1 MFAAADALGMT
12 RTRGRICEK
21 IVSYAKNWES
31 LWKGSQNLLAEALQR
46 IEGYYAV
53 TIDAEIMS
61 KAGSGFQEAGLA
73 VIGILMA
80 ALLLAVCCFRRGKW
94 IGYGMLIF
102 WFLAPFCVGT
112 VIQADAMILLI
123 GSGVGIYCSS
133 ARKGE
138 MSRGQRELTAAV
150 VICLSVGIGY
160 LWLREPMIKLT
171 ESPETFQKDVK
182 AFLERKRIVSGGV
195 GSGKIGE
202 ADELVQGE
210 EEQLRLICNEKPNQ
224 ALYLRGF
231 VGGEYE
237 NSEWRKKK
245 ISSLKGKTGQEGEEL
260 LARPFELLKE
270 TEQVKRL
277 TVQVQKANP
286 KYRYE
291 PYFSAYEDA
300 AVYGDSFAEGGERTY
315 ETKFCTASAK
325 KVLKR
330 KGQEDYDAVVEKT
343 YLEVPDS
350 VAGGLRQAAEETAGD
365 DMEEICRKIHTYL
378 SENTV
383 YTLKPGRTPV
393 GKDSVLYFLNEN
405 KKGYCMHYAAAAA
418 LLLRLQKIP
427 ARFVS
432 GYLVEPGLFQKTGNG
447 YQAVLTGGE
456 AHAWAEYYV
465 DGFGWVPFEA
475 TPGFVSV
482 TSGIAAGITE
492 YVPKEASNSN
502 TPEETVQETEIPDQE
517 LDQTGE
523 QTEQQEEQ
531 KEEPGTLST
540 ESSKEPENP
549 EKIEKN
555 GGVSGAEQVRLSI
568 KTALWFKILFGMI
581 ALLFVGLCTVTGNRI
596 YRICQ
601 IRKHSESEKEMVCY
615 LYERFGSMIK
625 NFGYDWKA
633 FEDAKTF
640 AEELTKGF
648 HSVSEVQ
655 AEQFYELAEQAYFGG
670 NEFQKEDL
678 RYMQKLYRKIRREG
692 EREAGFWK
700 KIKIKWW
707 KNYDLVEK
715 WN

>member
-80 ALLLAVCCFRRGKW
+80 ALLLAICCFRRGKW
-94 IGYGMLIF
+94 IGYGMLTF

-138 MSRGQRELTAAV
+138 ISRGQRELTAAV

-300 AVYGDSFAEGGERTY
+300 AVYGDSFAEGGERSY
-315 ETKFCTASAK
+315 ETKFCTASEK

-625 NFGYDWKA
+625 DFGYDWKA

>member
-21 IVSYAKNWES
+21 IASYAKNWES

-133 ARKGE
+133 TRKGE
-138 MSRGQRELTAAV
+138 MSRGQRELTAVV

-171 ESPETFQKDVK
+171 EPTEMFQKDVK

-202 ADELVQGE
+202 ADELVQGK

-300 AVYGDSFAEGGERTY
+300 AVYGDSFAEGGERSY

-625 NFGYDWKA
+625 DFGYDWKA

>member
-46 IEGYYAV
+46 IEGYYAI

-80 ALLLAVCCFRRGKW
+80 AVLLAVCCFRRGKW
-94 IGYGMLIF
+94 IGYGMLTF

-300 AVYGDSFAEGGERTY
+300 VVYGDSFAEGGERTY

-325 KVLKR
+325 KILER

-350 VAGGLRQAAEETAGD
+350 VARGLRQATEETAGD
-365 DMEEICRKIHTYL
+365 DVEEICGKIHTYL
-378 SENTV
+378 SENTA

-393 GKDSVLYFLNEN
+393 GNDSVLYFLNEN

-447 YQAVLTGGE
+447 YQVVVTGGE

-475 TPGFVSV
+475 TPGFVTV

-492 YVPKEASNSN
+492 YVPKEDSNSN
-502 TPEETVQETEIPDQE
+502 APEGTMQETEIPDQE
-517 LDQTGE
+517 LDQTGG

-540 ESSKEPENP
+540 EISGESENP

-555 GGVSGAEQVRLSI
+555 GGVSEAEQVRISI

-581 ALLFVGLCTVTGNRI
+581 ALLFVGLCMVTGNRI
-596 YRICQ
+596 YWICQ
-601 IRKHSESEKEMVCY
+601 IRKHSESEKEMACY
-615 LYERFGSMIK
+615 LYERFGNMIK
-625 NFGYDWKA
+625 DFGYDWKE
-633 FEDAKTF
+633 FGDAKTF

-670 NEFQKEDL
+670 NEFQKEEL

-700 KIKIKWW
+700 KIKNKWW

>member
-1 MFAAADALGMT
+1 M
-12 RTRGRICEK
+12 
-21 IVSYAKNWES
+21 
-31 LWKGSQNLLAEALQR
+31 
-46 IEGYYAV
+46 
-53 TIDAEIMS
+53 
-61 KAGSGFQEAGLA
+61 
-73 VIGILMA
+73 
-80 ALLLAVCCFRRGKW
+80 
-94 IGYGMLIF
+94 
-102 WFLAPFCVGT
+102 
-112 VIQADAMILLI
+112 
-123 GSGVGIYCSS
+123 
-133 ARKGE
+133 
-138 MSRGQRELTAAV
+138 
-150 VICLSVGIGY
+150 
-160 LWLREPMIKLT
+160 
-171 ESPETFQKDVK
+171 
-182 AFLERKRIVSGGV
+182 
-195 GSGKIGE
+195 
-202 ADELVQGE
+202 
-210 EEQLRLICNEKPNQ
+210 
-224 ALYLRGF
+224 
-231 VGGEYE
+231 
-237 NSEWRKKK
+237 
-245 ISSLKGKTGQEGEEL
+245 
-260 LARPFELLKE
+260 
-270 TEQVKRL
+270 
-277 TVQVQKANP
+277 
-286 KYRYE
+286 
-291 PYFSAYEDA
+291 
-300 AVYGDSFAEGGERTY
+300 
-315 ETKFCTASAK
+315 
-325 KVLKR
+325 KR

-625 NFGYDWKA
+625 DFGYDWKA

>member
-80 ALLLAVCCFRRGKW
+80 ALLLAICCFRRGKW
-94 IGYGMLIF
+94 IGYGMLTF

-138 MSRGQRELTAAV
+138 ISRGQRELTAAV

-300 AVYGDSFAEGGERTY
+300 AVYGDSFAEGGERSY
-315 ETKFCTASAK
+315 ETKFCTASEK

-502 TPEETVQETEIPDQE
+502 SPEETVQETEIPDQE
-517 LDQTGE
+517 LDQTGV
-523 QTEQQEEQ
+523 QTEQQE
-531 KEEPGTLST
+531 EEPGTLST

-581 ALLFVGLCTVTGNRI
+581 VLLFVGLCMVTGNRI

-601 IRKHSESEKEMVCY
+601 IRKHSESEKEMACY

-692 EREAGFWK
+692 EREADFWK

>member
-1 MFAAADALGMT
+1 MFAAADALGM
-12 RTRGRICEK
+12 TRGRICEK

-123 GSGVGIYCSS
+123 GSGAGIYCSS

-182 AFLERKRIVSGGV
+182 AFLERKRIVLGGV

-224 ALYLRGF
+224 TLYLRGF

-260 LARPFELLKE
+260 LAHPFELLKE

-277 TVQVQKANP
+277 TVQVQKANL

-300 AVYGDSFAEGGERTY
+300 VVYGDSFAEGGERTY

-325 KVLKR
+325 KILER

-350 VAGGLRQAAEETAGD
+350 VARGLRQATEETAGD
-365 DMEEICRKIHTYL
+365 DVEEICGKIHTYL
-378 SENTV
+378 SENTA

-393 GKDSVLYFLNEN
+393 GNDSVLYFLNEN

-447 YQAVLTGGE
+447 YQAVVTGGE

-475 TPGFVSV
+475 TPGFVTV

-492 YVPKEASNSN
+492 YVPKEDSNSN
-502 TPEETVQETEIPDQE
+502 APEGTMQETEIPDQE
-517 LDQTGE
+517 LDQTGG

-540 ESSKEPENP
+540 EISGESENP

-555 GGVSGAEQVRLSI
+555 GGVSEAEQVRISI

-581 ALLFVGLCTVTGNRI
+581 ALLFVGLCMVTGNRI
-596 YRICQ
+596 YWICQ
-601 IRKHSESEKEMVCY
+601 IRKHSESEKEMACY
-615 LYERFGSMIK
+615 LYERFGNMIK
-625 NFGYDWKA
+625 DFGYDWKE
-633 FEDAKTF
+633 FGDAKTF

-670 NEFQKEDL
+670 NEFQKEEL

-700 KIKIKWW
+700 KIKNKWW

>member
-21 IVSYAKNWES
+21 IVFYAKNWES

-210 EEQLRLICNEKPNQ
+210 EEQLRIICNEKPNQ

-315 ETKFCTASAK
+315 ETKFCTASVK
-325 KVLKR
+325 KNLKR

-365 DMEEICRKIHTYL
+365 DVEEICGKIHTYL
-378 SENTV
+378 SENTI

-432 GYLVEPGLFQKTGNG
+432 GYLVEPGLFQKTGKG
-447 YQAVLTGGE
+447 YQAVVTGGK

-502 TPEETVQETEIPDQE
+502 APEETVQETEIPDPE

-540 ESSKEPENP
+540 ESSKETENP

-601 IRKHSESEKEMVCY
+601 IRKHSESEKEMACY

-625 NFGYDWKA
+625 DFGYDWKE

-700 KIKIKWW
+700 KIKNKWW

>member
-94 IGYGMLIF
+94 IGYGMLTF

-133 ARKGE
+133 TRKGE
-138 MSRGQRELTAAV
+138 MSRGQRELTAVV

-160 LWLREPMIKLT
+160 LWRREPMIKLT
-171 ESPETFQKDVK
+171 ESPETFQKEVK
-182 AFLERKRIVSGGV
+182 SFLERKGIVSGGV

-502 TPEETVQETEIPDQE
+502 SPEETVQETEIPDQE
-517 LDQTGE
+517 LDQTGV
-523 QTEQQEEQ
+523 QTEQQE
-531 KEEPGTLST
+531 EEPGTLST

-581 ALLFVGLCTVTGNRI
+581 VLLFVGLCMVTGNRI

-625 NFGYDWKA
+625 DFGYDWKA

>member
-61 KAGSGFQEAGLA
+61 KAGRGFQEAGLA

-80 ALLLAVCCFRRGKW
+80 ALLLAICCFRRGKW
-94 IGYGMLIF
+94 IGYGMLTF

-138 MSRGQRELTAAV
+138 ISRGQRELTAAV

-300 AVYGDSFAEGGERTY
+300 AVYEDSFAEGGERSY
-315 ETKFCTASAK
+315 ETKFCTASEK

-350 VAGGLRQAAEETAGD
+350 VAGELRQAAEETAGD

-625 NFGYDWKA
+625 DFGYDWKA

>member
-80 ALLLAVCCFRRGKW
+80 ALLLAICCFRRGKW
-94 IGYGMLIF
+94 IGYGMLTF

-138 MSRGQRELTAAV
+138 ISRGQRELTAAV

-300 AVYGDSFAEGGERTY
+300 AVYGDSFAEGGERSY
-315 ETKFCTASAK
+315 ETKFCTASEK

-502 TPEETVQETEIPDQE
+502 SPEETVQETEIPDQE
-517 LDQTGE
+517 LDQTGV
-523 QTEQQEEQ
+523 QTEQQE
-531 KEEPGTLST
+531 EEPGTLST

-581 ALLFVGLCTVTGNRI
+581 VLLFVGLCMVTGNRI

-601 IRKHSESEKEMVCY
+601 IRKHSESEKEMACY

>member
-21 IVSYAKNWES
+21 IASYAKNWES

-94 IGYGMLIF
+94 IGYGMLTF

-350 VAGGLRQAAEETAGD
+350 VARGLRQAAEETAGD

-502 TPEETVQETEIPDQE
+502 APEETVQETEIPDQE
-517 LDQTGE
+517 LDQTGV

-555 GGVSGAEQVRLSI
+555 GGVSGTEQVRLSI

-601 IRKHSESEKEMVCY
+601 IRKHSESEKEMACY

-625 NFGYDWKA
+625 DFGYDWKA

>member
-31 LWKGSQNLLAEALQR
+31 LWKGSQNLLAEVLQR

-202 ADELVQGE
+202 ADELVQGK

-581 ALLFVGLCTVTGNRI
+581 ALLFVGLCMVTGNRI

-625 NFGYDWKA
+625 DFGYDWKA

>member
-123 GSGVGIYCSS
+123 GSGAGIYCSN

-182 AFLERKRIVSGGV
+182 AFLERKRIVLGGV

-224 ALYLRGF
+224 TLYLRGF

-260 LARPFELLKE
+260 LAHPFELLKE

-277 TVQVQKANP
+277 TVQVQKANL

-300 AVYGDSFAEGGERTY
+300 VVYGDSFAEGGERTY

-325 KVLKR
+325 KILER

-350 VAGGLRQAAEETAGD
+350 VARGLRQATEETAGD
-365 DMEEICRKIHTYL
+365 DVEEICGKIHTYL
-378 SENTV
+378 SENTA

-393 GKDSVLYFLNEN
+393 GNDSVLYFLNEN

-447 YQAVLTGGE
+447 YQAVVTGGE

-475 TPGFVSV
+475 TPGFVTV

-492 YVPKEASNSN
+492 YVPKEDSNSN
-502 TPEETVQETEIPDQE
+502 APEGTMQETEIPDQE
-517 LDQTGE
+517 LDQTGG

-540 ESSKEPENP
+540 EISGESENP

-555 GGVSGAEQVRLSI
+555 GGVSEAEQVRISI

-581 ALLFVGLCTVTGNRI
+581 ALLFVGLCMVTGNRI
-596 YRICQ
+596 YWICQ
-601 IRKHSESEKEMVCY
+601 IRKHSESEKEMACY
-615 LYERFGSMIK
+615 LYERFGNMIK
-625 NFGYDWKA
+625 DFGYDWKE
-633 FEDAKTF
+633 FGDAKTF

-670 NEFQKEDL
+670 NEFQKEEL

-700 KIKIKWW
+700 KIKNKWW

>member
-94 IGYGMLIF
+94 IGYGMLTF

-195 GSGKIGE
+195 GFGKIGE

-447 YQAVLTGGE
+447 YQAVVTGGK

-475 TPGFVSV
+475 TPGFVTV

-502 TPEETVQETEIPDQE
+502 APEETVQETEIPDPE

-540 ESSKEPENP
+540 ESSKETENP

-555 GGVSGAEQVRLSI
+555 GGVSRAEQVRLSI

-601 IRKHSESEKEMVCY
+601 IRKHSESEKEMACY

-625 NFGYDWKA
+625 DFGYDWKE
-633 FEDAKTF
+633 FEDSKTF

-648 HSVSEVQ
+648 HNVSEVQ

-700 KIKIKWW
+700 KIKNKWW

>member
-1 MFAAADALGMT
+1 M
-12 RTRGRICEK
+12 
-21 IVSYAKNWES
+21 
-31 LWKGSQNLLAEALQR
+31 
-46 IEGYYAV
+46 
-53 TIDAEIMS
+53 
-61 KAGSGFQEAGLA
+61 
-73 VIGILMA
+73 IGILMA

-94 IGYGMLIF
+94 IGYGMLTF

-171 ESPETFQKDVK
+171 EPTETFQKDVK

-300 AVYGDSFAEGGERTY
+300 AVYGDSFAEGGERSY

-502 TPEETVQETEIPDQE
+502 APEETVQETEIPDQE
-517 LDQTGE
+517 LDQTGV
-523 QTEQQEEQ
+523 QTEQQE
-531 KEEPGTLST
+531 EEPGTLST

-581 ALLFVGLCTVTGNRI
+581 ALLFVGLCMVTGNRI

-625 NFGYDWKA
+625 DFGYDWKA

-692 EREAGFWK
+692 EREADFWK

>member
-21 IVSYAKNWES
+21 IASYAKNWES

-202 ADELVQGE
+202 ADELVQGK

-625 NFGYDWKA
+625 DFGYDWKA

>member
-80 ALLLAVCCFRRGKW
+80 ALLLAICCFRRGKW
-94 IGYGMLIF
+94 IGYGMLTF

-138 MSRGQRELTAAV
+138 ISRGQRELTAAV

-210 EEQLRLICNEKPNQ
+210 EEQFRLICNEKPNQ

-300 AVYGDSFAEGGERTY
+300 AVYGDSFAEGGERSY
-315 ETKFCTASAK
+315 ETKFCTASEK

-502 TPEETVQETEIPDQE
+502 SPEETVQETEIPDQE
-517 LDQTGE
+517 LDQTGV
-523 QTEQQEEQ
+523 QTEQQE
-531 KEEPGTLST
+531 EEPGTLST

-581 ALLFVGLCTVTGNRI
+581 VLLFVGLCMVTGNRI

-601 IRKHSESEKEMVCY
+601 IRKHSESEKEMACY

-692 EREAGFWK
+692 EREADFWK

>member
-94 IGYGMLIF
+94 IGYGMLTF

-112 VIQADAMILLI
+112 VIQADAIILLI

-150 VICLSVGIGY
+150 VICLSIGIGY

-202 ADELVQGE
+202 ADELVQGK

-270 TEQVKRL
+270 TEQVKLL

-365 DMEEICRKIHTYL
+365 DMGEICRKIHTYL

-447 YQAVLTGGE
+447 YQAVVTGGE

-502 TPEETVQETEIPDQE
+502 TPEETVQETEILDQE

-625 NFGYDWKA
+625 DFGYDWKA

>member
-80 ALLLAVCCFRRGKW
+80 ALLLAICCFRRGKW
-94 IGYGMLIF
+94 IGYGMLTF

-138 MSRGQRELTAAV
+138 ISRGQRELTAAV

-202 ADELVQGE
+202 AEELVQGE

-300 AVYGDSFAEGGERTY
+300 AVYGDSFAEGGERSY
-315 ETKFCTASAK
+315 ETKFCTASEK

-502 TPEETVQETEIPDQE
+502 SPEETVQETEIPDQE
-517 LDQTGE
+517 LDQTGV
-523 QTEQQEEQ
+523 QTEQQE
-531 KEEPGTLST
+531 EEPGTLST

-581 ALLFVGLCTVTGNRI
+581 VLLFVGLCMVTGNRI

-601 IRKHSESEKEMVCY
+601 IRKHSESEKEMACY

-692 EREAGFWK
+692 EREADFWK

>member
-1 MFAAADALGMT
+1 M
-12 RTRGRICEK
+12 
-21 IVSYAKNWES
+21 
-31 LWKGSQNLLAEALQR
+31 
-46 IEGYYAV
+46 
-53 TIDAEIMS
+53 
-61 KAGSGFQEAGLA
+61 
-73 VIGILMA
+73 
-80 ALLLAVCCFRRGKW
+80 
-94 IGYGMLIF
+94 
-102 WFLAPFCVGT
+102 
-112 VIQADAMILLI
+112 
-123 GSGVGIYCSS
+123 
-133 ARKGE
+133 
-138 MSRGQRELTAAV
+138 
-150 VICLSVGIGY
+150 
-160 LWLREPMIKLT
+160 
-171 ESPETFQKDVK
+171 
-182 AFLERKRIVSGGV
+182 
-195 GSGKIGE
+195 
-202 ADELVQGE
+202 
-210 EEQLRLICNEKPNQ
+210 
-224 ALYLRGF
+224 RGF

-260 LARPFELLKE
+260 LAHPFELLKE

-277 TVQVQKANP
+277 TVQVQKANL

-300 AVYGDSFAEGGERTY
+300 VVYGDSFAEGGERTY

-325 KVLKR
+325 KILER

-350 VAGGLRQAAEETAGD
+350 VARGLRQATEETAGD
-365 DMEEICRKIHTYL
+365 DVEEICGKIHTYL
-378 SENTV
+378 SENTA

-393 GKDSVLYFLNEN
+393 GNDSVLYFLNEN

-447 YQAVLTGGE
+447 YQAVVTGGE

-475 TPGFVSV
+475 TPGFVTV

-492 YVPKEASNSN
+492 YVPKEDSNSN
-502 TPEETVQETEIPDQE
+502 APEGTMQETEIPDQE
-517 LDQTGE
+517 LDQTGG

-540 ESSKEPENP
+540 EISGESENP

-555 GGVSGAEQVRLSI
+555 GGVSEAEQVRISI

-581 ALLFVGLCTVTGNRI
+581 ALLFVGLCMVTGNRI
-596 YRICQ
+596 YWICQ
-601 IRKHSESEKEMVCY
+601 IRKHSESEKEMACY
-615 LYERFGSMIK
+615 LYERFGNMIK
-625 NFGYDWKA
+625 DFGYDWKE
-633 FEDAKTF
+633 FGDAKTF

-670 NEFQKEDL
+670 NEFQKEEL

-692 EREAGFWK
+692 EAKAGFWK
-700 KIKIKWW
+700 KIKNKWW

>member
-80 ALLLAVCCFRRGKW
+80 ALLLAICCFRRGKW
-94 IGYGMLIF
+94 IGYGMLTF

-138 MSRGQRELTAAV
+138 ISRGQRELTAAV

-315 ETKFCTASAK
+315 ETKFCTASEK

-502 TPEETVQETEIPDQE
+502 SPEETVQETEIPDQE
-517 LDQTGE
+517 LDQTGV
-523 QTEQQEEQ
+523 QTEQQE
-531 KEEPGTLST
+531 EEPGTLST

-581 ALLFVGLCTVTGNRI
+581 VLLFVGLCMVTGNRI

-601 IRKHSESEKEMVCY
+601 IRKHSESEKEMACY

>member
-94 IGYGMLIF
+94 IGYGMLTF

-202 ADELVQGE
+202 ADELVQGK

-315 ETKFCTASAK
+315 ETKFCTASAE

-350 VAGGLRQAAEETAGD
+350 VARGLCQATEETAGD
-365 DMEEICRKIHTYL
+365 DMGEICRKIHTYL

-432 GYLVEPGLFQKTGNG
+432 GYLVEPGLFQKTGKG

-502 TPEETVQETEIPDQE
+502 APEETVQETEIPNPE

-540 ESSKEPENP
+540 ESSKEPENL

-601 IRKHSESEKEMVCY
+601 IRKHSESEKEMACY

-625 NFGYDWKA
+625 DFGYDWKA

-648 HSVSEVQ
+648 HSVPEVQ

>member
-21 IVSYAKNWES
+21 IASYAKNWES

-133 ARKGE
+133 TRKGE
-138 MSRGQRELTAAV
+138 MSRGQRELTAVV

-210 EEQLRLICNEKPNQ
+210 EKQLRLICNEKPNQ

-492 YVPKEASNSN
+492 YVPKEAANSN

-625 NFGYDWKA
+625 DFGYDWKA

>member
-80 ALLLAVCCFRRGKW
+80 ALLLAICCFRRGKW
-94 IGYGMLIF
+94 IGYGMLTF

-138 MSRGQRELTAAV
+138 ISRGQRELTAAV

-300 AVYGDSFAEGGERTY
+300 AVYGDSFAEGGERSY
-315 ETKFCTASAK
+315 ETKFCTASEK

-502 TPEETVQETEIPDQE
+502 SPEETVQETEIPDQE
-517 LDQTGE
+517 LDQTGV
-523 QTEQQEEQ
+523 QTEQQE
-531 KEEPGTLST
+531 EEPGTLST

-581 ALLFVGLCTVTGNRI
+581 ALLFVGLCMVTGNRI

-601 IRKHSESEKEMVCY
+601 IRKHSESEKEMACY

-625 NFGYDWKA
+625 DFGYDWKA

-678 RYMQKLYRKIRREG
+678 RYMQKLYRKIRKEG

>member
-80 ALLLAVCCFRRGKW
+80 ALLLAICCFRRGKW
-94 IGYGMLIF
+94 IGYGMLTF

-138 MSRGQRELTAAV
+138 ISRGQRELTAAV
-150 VICLSVGIGY
+150 VICLSVVIGY

-300 AVYGDSFAEGGERTY
+300 AVYGDSFAEGGERSY
-315 ETKFCTASAK
+315 ETKFCTASEK

-502 TPEETVQETEIPDQE
+502 SPEETVQETEIPDQE
-517 LDQTGE
+517 LDQTGV
-523 QTEQQEEQ
+523 QTEQQE
-531 KEEPGTLST
+531 EEPGTLST

-581 ALLFVGLCTVTGNRI
+581 VLLFVGLCMVTGNRI

-601 IRKHSESEKEMVCY
+601 IRKHSESEKEMACY

-692 EREAGFWK
+692 EREADFWK

>member
-80 ALLLAVCCFRRGKW
+80 ALLLAICCFRRGKW
-94 IGYGMLIF
+94 IGYGMLTF

-138 MSRGQRELTAAV
+138 ISRGQRELTAAV

-300 AVYGDSFAEGGERTY
+300 AVYGDSFAEGGERSY
-315 ETKFCTASAK
+315 ETKFCTASEK

-502 TPEETVQETEIPDQE
+502 SPEETVQETEIPDQE
-517 LDQTGE
+517 LDQTGV
-523 QTEQQEEQ
+523 QTEQQE
-531 KEEPGTLST
+531 EEPGTLST

-581 ALLFVGLCTVTGNRI
+581 VLLFVGFVGLCMVTGNRI

-601 IRKHSESEKEMVCY
+601 IRKHSESEKEMACY

>member
-123 GSGVGIYCSS
+123 GSGAGIYCSS

-182 AFLERKRIVSGGV
+182 AFLERKRIVLGGV

-224 ALYLRGF
+224 TLYLRGF

-245 ISSLKGKTGQEGEEL
+245 ISFLKGKTGQEGEEL
-260 LARPFELLKE
+260 LAHPFELLKE

-277 TVQVQKANP
+277 TVQVQKANL

-300 AVYGDSFAEGGERTY
+300 VVYGDSFAEGGERTY

-325 KVLKR
+325 KILER

-350 VAGGLRQAAEETAGD
+350 VARGLRQATEETAGD
-365 DMEEICRKIHTYL
+365 DVEEICGKIHTYL
-378 SENTV
+378 SENTA

-393 GKDSVLYFLNEN
+393 GNDSVLYFLNEN

-447 YQAVLTGGE
+447 YQAVVTGGE

-475 TPGFVSV
+475 TPGFVTV

-492 YVPKEASNSN
+492 YVPKEDSNSN
-502 TPEETVQETEIPDQE
+502 APEGTMQETEIPDQE
-517 LDQTGE
+517 LDQTGG

-540 ESSKEPENP
+540 EISGESENP

-555 GGVSGAEQVRLSI
+555 GGVSEAEQVRISI

-581 ALLFVGLCTVTGNRI
+581 ALLFVGLCMVTGNRI
-596 YRICQ
+596 YWICQ
-601 IRKHSESEKEMVCY
+601 IRKHSESEKEMACY
-615 LYERFGSMIK
+615 LYERFGNMIK
-625 NFGYDWKA
+625 DFGYDWKE
-633 FEDAKTF
+633 FGDAKTF

-670 NEFQKEDL
+670 NEFQKEEL

-700 KIKIKWW
+700 KIKNKWW

>member
-202 ADELVQGE
+202 ADELVQGK

-260 LARPFELLKE
+260 LAGPFELLKE

-325 KVLKR
+325 KNLKR

-482 TSGIAAGITE
+482 TSGIAAGITD

-502 TPEETVQETEIPDQE
+502 APEETVQETEIPDQE

-601 IRKHSESEKEMVCY
+601 IRKHSESEKEMACY

-625 NFGYDWKA
+625 DFGYDWKA

-678 RYMQKLYRKIRREG
+678 RYMQKLYRKIRKEG

>member
-80 ALLLAVCCFRRGKW
+80 ALLLAICCFRRGKW
-94 IGYGMLIF
+94 IGYGMLTF

-138 MSRGQRELTAAV
+138 ISRGQRELTAAV

-300 AVYGDSFAEGGERTY
+300 AVYGDSFAEGGERSY
-315 ETKFCTASAK
+315 ETKFCTASEK

-601 IRKHSESEKEMVCY
+601 IRKHSESEKEMACY

-692 EREAGFWK
+692 EREADFWK

>member
-94 IGYGMLIF
+94 IGYGMLTF

-260 LARPFELLKE
+260 LAGPFELLKE

-300 AVYGDSFAEGGERTY
+300 SVYGDSFAEGGERTY

-325 KVLKR
+325 KNLKR

-502 TPEETVQETEIPDQE
+502 TPEETVQETEILDQE

-625 NFGYDWKA
+625 DFGYDWKA

-678 RYMQKLYRKIRREG
+678 RYMQKLYRKIRKEG

>member
-21 IVSYAKNWES
+21 IASYAKNWES

-80 ALLLAVCCFRRGKW
+80 ALLLAICCFRRGKW

-202 ADELVQGE
+202 ADELVQGK

-625 NFGYDWKA
+625 DFGYDWKA

>member
-61 KAGSGFQEAGLA
+61 KAGRGFQEAGLA

-80 ALLLAVCCFRRGKW
+80 ALLLAICCFRRGKW
-94 IGYGMLIF
+94 IGYGMLTF

-138 MSRGQRELTAAV
+138 ISRGQRELTAAV

-447 YQAVLTGGE
+447 YQAVVTGGE

-625 NFGYDWKA
+625 DFGYDWKA

-692 EREAGFWK
+692 EMEAGFWK